1 MKTHAKNY
9 RSLKTKHQ
17 QSIEDFEGIFYAFTN
32 EQFKEGLKKLNLSEG
47 EMNKLL
53 KFGSGSF
60 ILKDRKKDL
69 ENLVSSNKKELR
81 EHLKGEEFMLDA
93 LRYELSNHEYSYSGD
108 IYPALGA
115 LSLRLE
121 DIPSE
126 ILREAKRMAS
136 LDE

>member
-1 MKTHAKNY
+1 
-9 RSLKTKHQ
+9 
-17 QSIEDFEGIFYAFTN
+17 
-32 EQFKEGLKKLNLSEG
+32 
-47 EMNKLL
+47 MNKLL

-108 IYPALGA
+108 IYPALDA
-115 LSLRLE
+115 LFLKLE

>member
-1 MKTHAKNY
+1 MKTHANNY

-32 EQFKEGLKKLNLSEG
+32 EQFKEGLKKVNLSEG
-47 EMNKLL
+47 EENKLFKL
-53 KFGSGSF
+53 GSGSF
-60 ILKDRKKDL
+60 ILKDRIKDL
-69 ENLVSSNKKELR
+69 EDLLLSNKKELR
-81 EHLKGEEFMLDA
+81 ENLKDEKFLLNA

-108 IYPALGA
+108 IYPALDA
-115 LSLRLE
+115 LSLKLE

>member
-1 MKTHAKNY
+1 MKTHANNY

-32 EQFKEGLKKLNLSEG
+32 EQFKEGLKKVNLSEG
-47 EMNKLL
+47 EENKLFKL
-53 KFGSGSF
+53 GSGSF

-69 ENLVSSNKKELR
+69 EDLLLSNKKELR
-81 EHLKGEEFMLDA
+81 ENLKDEKFLLNA

-108 IYPALGA
+108 IYPALDA
-115 LSLRLE
+115 LSLKLE

>member
-32 EQFKEGLKKLNLSEG
+32 EQFKEGLKKVNLSEG
-47 EMNKLL
+47 EENKLFKL
-53 KFGSGSF
+53 GSGSF
-60 ILKDRKKDL
+60 ILKDRIKDL
-69 ENLVSSNKKELR
+69 EDLLLSNKKELR
-81 EHLKGEEFMLDA
+81 ENLKDEKFLLNA

-108 IYPALGA
+108 IYPALDA
-115 LSLRLE
+115 LSLKLE

>member
-1 MKTHAKNY
+1 MKNKNY
-9 RSLKTKHQ
+9 RALKRKHQ
-17 QSIEDFEGIFYAFTN
+17 QSLEHFEGIFYAFSDK
-32 EQFKEGLKKLNLSEG
+32 QFKEGLEKLNLSEG
-47 EMNKLL
+47 DESKLL
-53 KFGSGSF
+53 KLGVGSF
-60 ILKDRKKDL
+60 ILKEKAGDFEKMILSQGRELKESLKDKK
-69 ENLVSSNKKELR
+69 
-81 EHLKGEEFMLDA
+81 FMLDA

-115 LSLRLE
+115 LSLRPE

>member
-1 MKTHAKNY
+1 MKNKSY
-9 RSLKTKHQ
+9 RALKIRHQ
-17 QSIEDFEGIFYAFTN
+17 QSIENFEGIFYAFTDK
-32 EQFKEGLKKLNLSEG
+32 QFKEGLKKLNLSEG
-47 EMNKLL
+47 EENKLL

-69 ENLVSSNKKELR
+69 EDLLLSNKKEIR
-81 EHLKGEEFMLDA
+81 ENLKDEKLLLDA
-93 LRYELSNHEYSYSGD
+93 LRYELSNHEYSYSGN
-108 IYPALGA
+108 IYPALDA
-115 LSLRLE
+115 LSLKLE